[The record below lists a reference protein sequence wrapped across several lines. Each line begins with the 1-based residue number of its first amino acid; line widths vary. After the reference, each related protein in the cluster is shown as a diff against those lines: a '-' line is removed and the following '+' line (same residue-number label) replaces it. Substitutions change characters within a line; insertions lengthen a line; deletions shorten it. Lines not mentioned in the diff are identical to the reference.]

1 MTAQSDLVAR
11 ERYLNTLCSNTK
23 DLELMLHRS
32 REKILALEK
41 AGPYIGGDSSTGGG
55 FENSLSGG
63 LLGGAG
69 MALEGGASLLSNLVG
84 ALPKTKRGV
93 FEKIMYRATRGN
105 VILNYIEAVRP
116 SHASC
121 LRSYAS
127 GG

>member
-1 MTAQSDLVAR
+1 MAR

-41 AGPYIGGDSSTGGG
+41 AGPYIGGDSGTGGG
-55 FENSLSGG
+55 LLSGGVENSLSGG

-69 MALEGGASLLSNLVG
+69 MALEGGSSLLSNLVG
-84 ALPKTKRGV
+84 ALPKSKRGV

-105 VILNYIEAVRP
+105 VIMNYIEAVRP
-116 SHASC
+116 SHA
-121 LRSYAS
+121 RWP
-127 GG
+127 